1 MLNFSVKRIY
11 RFNGG
16 SALKA
21 IVDIT
26 IGEEF
31 LVKGFRV
38 VEGKN
43 GLFVSV
49 PRQPGKDGKW
59 YGTAFP
65 LSEEAKK
72 ELDRIIMEAFGEN
85 GE

>member
-1 MLNFSVKRIY
+1 MLNFSVKRLY
-11 RFNGG
+11 RFNGD

-21 IVDIT
+21 IVDIA

-31 LVKGFRV
+31 LVKGFRI

-43 GLFVSV
+43 GLFIAM
-49 PRQPGKDGKW
+49 PREQGKDGKW
-59 YGTAFP
+59 YGIAFP
-65 LSEEAKK
+65 LTDDAKEE
-72 ELDRIIMEAFGEN
+72 LQRVILEAFSEN

>member
-1 MLNFSVKRIY
+1 MLNFSVRRLY
-11 RFNGG
+11 RFNGD

-21 IVDIT
+21 IVDIA

-31 LVKGFRV
+31 LVKGFRL

-43 GLFVSV
+43 GLFVAV
-49 PRQPGKDGKW
+49 PRQAGKDGKW

-65 LSEEAKK
+65 LTEEAKK
-72 ELDRIIMEAFGEN
+72 ELDRIILEAFKDGE
-85 GE
+85 

>member
-1 MLNFSVKRIY
+1 MLTFSVKRLY
-11 RFNGG
+11 RFNGD

-21 IVDIT
+21 IVDIA

-43 GLFVSV
+43 GLFVAV
-49 PRQPGKDGKW
+49 PRQQGNDGKW

-65 LSEEAKK
+65 LTDETKK
-72 ELDRIIMEAFGEN
+72 ELDRIILEALEN

>member
-1 MLNFSVKRIY
+1 Y
-11 RFNGG
+11 RFNGD

-21 IVDIT
+21 IVDVA

-31 LVKGFRV
+31 LVKGFRL

-43 GLFVSV
+43 GLFVAV
-49 PRQPGKDGKW
+49 PRQQGNDGKW

-65 LSEEAKK
+65 LTEEAKR
-72 ELDRIIMEAFGEN
+72 ELDRVILEFFED
-85 GE
+85 EQ

>member
-1 MLNFSVKRIY
+1 MLNFSVKRLY
-11 RFNGG
+11 RFNGD

-21 IVDIT
+21 IVDVA

-31 LVKGFRV
+31 LVKGFRL

-43 GLFVSV
+43 GLFVAV
-49 PRQPGKDGKW
+49 PRQQGNDGKW

-65 LSEEAKK
+65 LTEEAKR
-72 ELDRIIMEAFGEN
+72 ELDRVILEFFED
-85 GE
+85 EQ

>member
-11 RFNGG
+11 RFNGD

-21 IVDIT
+21 IVDVA

-31 LVKGFRV
+31 LVKGFRL

-43 GLFVSV
+43 GLFVAV
-49 PRQPGKDGKW
+49 PRQQGSDGKW
-59 YGTAFP
+59 YGTVFP
-65 LSEEAKK
+65 LTEEAKR
-72 ELDRIIMEAFGEN
+72 ELDRVILEFFED
-85 GE
+85 EQ